1 MTKSVQLVRFWNI
14 VAGGKQQLRCFGTW
28 VVKLPVIGKQ
38 QTFHP
43 DTTLNVLA
51 PVSQQYSRA
60 EVSVCLCLCVL
71 LWPHTAANKRNVAP
85 STSTSYSS
93 VNSGFSSRTCSLCGR
108 SISNSTGCSSRWF
121 SSWSSS
127 GSNFRSGTGKLST
140 EAFRIKLLI

>member
-14 VAGGKQQLRCFGTW
+14 VAGGKQQLRCFGTR

-43 DTTLNVLA
+43 DTELNVLA

-71 LWPHTAANKRNVAP
+71 LWPHTAANKRNVAL
-85 STSTSYSS
+85 STSTCSS
-93 VNSGFSSRTCSLCGR
+93 VNSGFSSRTCSLCG
-108 SISNSTGCSSRWF
+108 SSKSNSTSCSSRWF

-127 GSNFRSGTGKLST
+127 GSNFHSGTGKLST